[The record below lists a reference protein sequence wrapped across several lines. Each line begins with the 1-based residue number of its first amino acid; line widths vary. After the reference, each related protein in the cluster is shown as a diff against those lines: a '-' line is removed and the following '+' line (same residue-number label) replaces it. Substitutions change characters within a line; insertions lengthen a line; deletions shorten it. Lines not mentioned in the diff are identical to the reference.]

1 MVEKL
6 GTTLLEKETITLP
19 DLVDTLGQRPFPLK
33 ASLRDYLEELRD
45 RVVEDKE
52 AEKVAQE
59 KMQAKDEM
67 KAAETESEIKEAPVE
82 NTEEKTEEKK

>member
-67 KAAETESEIKEAPVE
+67 KAAQTESEIKEAPVE